1 MELETW
7 EYIELEISIRNLHRN
22 LALEIYIGIWHW
34 IWILENGNSIENIG
48 KWEHW
53 LQAMQILDSVG
64 CYIDC
69 KIVFDIYNGSP

>member
-1 MELETW
+1 MELET
-7 EYIELEISIRNLHRN
+7 
-22 LALEIYIGIWHW
+22 
-34 IWILENGNSIENIG
+34 LENGIGNRKMHWKMVMVTFVNQTENIG
-48 KWEHW
+48 KFRWKHW